1 MKIKA
6 FTSDQHFG
14 HESIIALSA
23 RPFYSINHMTE
34 VLIERYNRVIE
45 KTDTVV
51 WVGDAFF
58 LKKELIAGVMEG
70 LNGHKIIVRGNHD
83 KGTPATYLSYGFDLV
98 VDTFLMLE
106 IEGINVKICHY
117 PYQQAQ
123 TDWFDK
129 HKDKRPIQEENEI
142 LIHGHTHQK
151 QKRVGN
157 MIHVGVDAWN
167 YTPVLFDDVVKMVKE
182 IKEEKLK
189 LNTDNTM

>member
-14 HESIIALSA
+14 HEAIIMLAQ

-34 VLIERYNRVIE
+34 TLIERYNKVIG
-45 KTDTVV
+45 KDDTVV

-58 LKKELIAGVMEG
+58 LKKELIPGVMEG
-70 LNGHKIIVRGNHD
+70 LNGYKIIIRGNHD
-83 KGTPATYLSYGFDLV
+83 KGTPAAYLDYGFDLV

-106 IEGINVKICHY
+106 IENTNIKVCHY
-117 PYQQAQ
+117 PYGQAQ

-129 HKDKRPIQEENEI
+129 HKDKRPEQAANEI

-151 QKRVGN
+151 EKRRGD

-167 YTPVLFDDVVKMVKE
+167 YAPVLYDDVVSLVKE
-182 IKEEKLK
+182 IKTEREKA
-189 LNTDNTM
+189 NVHV